1 MKSIKRILLGI
12 VSLIVVCFVFI
23 KYVYVPFVIPGE
35 NASVENSQNTGIV
48 YESESSVEEDK
59 ETFDDSDKEQII
71 STPLNIEL
79 SGRYLE
85 SYNEATKNL
94 TESESDRNKRLVA
107 MIGLQILQANV
118 IKYEYEY
125 HFYSLE
131 YSNSGGVQA
140 AEFYSLK
147 DCIDRINTKKTVYTD
162 CFGFVRL
169 VHSIAAYSINSDNPK
184 SVNGLCELYGY
195 RGSYTG
201 SAISSLNKLDCST
214 LIYDRLTG
222 TGSSEN
228 RHVAIYLYSNGNKV
242 VYMDQAGIFEGT
254 YNDSSY
260 IYYPKLNP
268 YKFNTFKSYC

>member
-1 MKSIKRILLGI
+1 MKKVKTYLLG
-12 VSLIVVCFVFI
+12 VVLLIVFGFTFI
-23 KYVYVPFVIPGE
+23 KYTDSQFLIKQGF
-35 NASVENSQNTGIV
+35 ADLQSDQNTETV
-48 YESESSVEEDK
+48 YKCKEVEY
-59 ETFDDSDKEQII
+59 TV

-85 SYNEATKNL
+85 SYRIATKNL
-94 TESESDRNKRLVA
+94 SNSDSDRNKKLVA

-222 TGSSEN
+222 TESLKN

-268 YKFNTFKSYC
+268 HKFNTFKSYC